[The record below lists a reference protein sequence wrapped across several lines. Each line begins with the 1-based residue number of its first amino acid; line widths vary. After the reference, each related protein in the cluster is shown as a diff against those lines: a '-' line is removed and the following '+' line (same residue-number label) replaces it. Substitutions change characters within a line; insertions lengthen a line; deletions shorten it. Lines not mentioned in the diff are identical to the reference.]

1 MSTRGRRTRGRPPR
15 TPLST
20 NRAKPSI
27 NFLRKPKA
35 LQNKDESN
43 NSSRCSTPVS
53 IPGTPNKKNNR
64 IGTRGSSLKSRNFI
78 SRFAYDDDEVSRD
91 SLELEEGGL
100 EELDQA
106 PDPSDES
113 YEESD
118 SDYSDDS
125 LSTVSSV
132 GRRQFFIRRPVTPDF
147 DDEAE
152 IPTLVLPSGSN
163 DLTIPNDYIMQSLGV
178 YEVLRHYRTIL
189 RLSPFS
195 FEDFCAALL
204 TEDISVLLSEIH
216 ITLLKALIRE
226 EDGNNTMFG
235 PQDMKDSVNIS
246 LFHIDTFTW
255 SELIRAYLDSDKY
268 SCNED
273 AIKSLEI
280 PDYPFV
286 QFPDRLKVLKT
297 LTDIFLGTNSVRE
310 EILNEGNI
318 QYDDHCRACHK
329 LVCMDMYSNKYLCIV
344 KHN

>member
-15 TPLST
+15 TPLSA
-20 NRAKPSI
+20 NRARPSI

-64 IGTRGSSLKSRNFI
+64 IGARESSLKSRNFI
-78 SRFAYDDDEVSRD
+78 SRIAYDDIDETSRD
-91 SLELEEGGL
+91 SLDIEEGGL
-100 EELDQA
+100 DDLDQE
-106 PDPSDES
+106 PDASDDS

-125 LSTVSSV
+125 ISTVSSV
-132 GRRQFFIRRPVTPDF
+132 GRRQFFIRRPITPDI
-147 DDEAE
+147 DDEAD
-152 IPTLVLPSGSN
+152 IPPLILPSGSN
-163 DLTIPNDYIMQSLGV
+163 DLTIPNDYIMQCLSV
-178 YEVLRHYRTIL
+178 YEVLRHYRIIL

-204 TEDISVLLSEIH
+204 TEDMSVLLSEIH

-235 PQDMKDSVNIS
+235 PQDTKDSINIS
-246 LFHIDTFTW
+246 LFQIDTFTW
-255 SELIRAYLDSDKY
+255 SELIRAYLDSDKH
-268 SCNED
+268 SCSEE

-297 LTDIFLGTNSVRE
+297 LTDLFLGTNSVRE

-329 LVCMDMYSNKYLCIV
+329 LVLLSA
-344 KHN
+344 